1 MKSTILFSA
10 LLSSGA
16 LAAPAVVEA
25 VEARAACSDMT
36 IIFARGTTEPG
47 TVGLLAGPPFFNAV
61 TSQLGGK
68 ATLTTQGVDYPANI
82 AGFLAG
88 GDPAGSQT
96 MANDVKAA
104 LAACPDTKLVMAGY
118 SQGGQLVHNAAKLLG
133 STMSQVNS
141 AVIFGDPDNGQPV
154 AGLSAAQ
161 TKIICHA
168 GDNICQGGDLI
179 LAPHLTYGQDAGT
192 AASFVIAAAGL

>member
-16 LAAPAVVEA
+16 LAAPTVVEA

-47 TVGLLAGPPFFNAV
+47 TVGTLAGPPFFAAV
-61 TSQLGGK
+61 KSQLGGR

-133 STMSQVNS
+133 GTMSQVNS

-168 GDNICQGGDLI
+168 GDNICQGGALI